1 MVIKKILTLLFLL
14 SFICNLKS
22 QFVFSEN
29 ERLSNPIEYSIS
41 DSLLIL
47 VSSKSI
53 KRLPKIYSEAWKADT
68 IGNVGY
74 RIQISPFIK
83 ILFRGSSLN
92 YVIET
97 LGVPNKEYASN
108 GWCFLEYKTSKHSF
122 LSVEIKNDEVI
133 DVSGVIRCN

>member
-1 MVIKKILTLLFLL
+1 MTIKKLLTSLFIL

-22 QFVFSEN
+22 QFVCCEN
-29 ERLSNPIEYSIS
+29 EILSNPIEYSIS

-68 IGNVGY
+68 VGNVGY

-92 YVIET
+92 YVIQT
-97 LGVPNKEYASN
+97 LGVPNKE
-108 GWCFLEYKTSKHSF
+108 
-122 LSVEIKNDEVI
+122 
-133 DVSGVIRCN
+133 

>member
-1 MVIKKILTLLFLL
+1 MTIKKLLTSLFIL

-22 QFVFSEN
+22 QFVCSEN
-29 ERLSNPIEYSIS
+29 EILSNPIEYSIS

-68 IGNVGY
+68 VGNVGY

-92 YVIET
+92 YVIQT
-97 LGVPNKEYASN
+97 FGVPNKEYNSN
-108 GWCFLEYKTSKHSF
+108 VYVLEYKTSNHSF
-122 LSVEIKNDEVI
+122 LSIAIKNDEVI
-133 DVSGVIRCN
+133 DVSGGLRCK